1 MRIETSIY
9 IHSTPSPTDLVLEIL
24 DKGRSWGRLK
34 AAVEAHF
41 HLLKLSE
48 NFLNL
53 QEFSITFL
61 IESTR
66 GLYHTIFHL
75 VAATNAKTTLVLTD
89 G

>member
-1 MRIETSIY
+1 MSIETSIY
-9 IHSTPSPTDLVLEIL
+9 IHSTPSPTDLVQEIL

-61 IESTR
+61 IESTI
-66 GLYHTIFHL
+66 GACITQFFIL
-75 VAATNAKTTLVLTD
+75 
-89 G
+89 